1 MLVLQNIAGM
11 LTHLMFFLF
20 MSDDIP
26 GLQIEMKDWLCHALG
41 DSFLQTEGRGKR
53 RIDELMVV
61 SPSSSS
67 MSDSNCS
74 MSLEVK
80 QSVVIFLLF
89 ILPLQADKIKEVKL
103 KLWRASLPSFFCA
116 SVILCDCSSYYW
128 LLRNCH
134 LVKHSGGLQQF
145 SDKKIILWGKKS
157 HKREMKEVVKLTLKK
172 ATKKSTRVKQWNSH
186 TCYCPLEISVMMK

>member
-1 MLVLQNIAGM
+1 MLVLQNITGM

-26 GLQIEMKDWLCHALG
+26 GLQIEVKNWLCHTLG

-53 RIDELMVV
+53 RIEELMVV
-61 SPSSSS
+61 SLSSSS
-67 MSDSNCS
+67 ISDSNCS

-103 KLWRASLPSFFCA
+103 KLWRASLPSFFVLLSFC
-116 SVILCDCSSYYW
+116 VTVVLLLDC
-128 LLRNCH
+128 LGT
-134 LVKHSGGLQQF
+134 V
-145 SDKKIILWGKKS
+145 
-157 HKREMKEVVKLTLKK
+157 TL
-172 ATKKSTRVKQWNSH
+172 
-186 TCYCPLEISVMMK
+186 